1 MTYYGRCIEIVT
13 EQLDKFKPEKD
24 NPELF
29 LEAASTSLKVLS
41 PQKQAFVLELLSGCL
56 HYRKLLAIVV
66 DAFYVRDGQLC
77 LWADYSLFQVL
88 CYLATFQLD
97 ELGFQLFCSIVKALP
112 VGKTCKF
119 LRFFFNP
126 LNLCSWIK
134 DEWSLIY
141 VAAHVQENWIEP
153 LLRWQPEVQGLL
165 DQLEGASAHQA
176 SLTKAKAKVTEPREF
191 NLTAPRP
198 RAIPVPDP
206 VPTVAK
212 PRPVPQSTYQ
222 EPKEQQQLQLV
233 KRFNRLKAEELLLLA
248 NREELRCAMPRP
260 HGGPPAQPDHVP
272 VKLNTAAILREGALY
287 RRQVEKEL
295 QRVDKLMDGHGDFSE
310 FLEWQ
315 ERMRAKDRAAQL
327 AESECRRLQ
336 GKLSHEEA
344 GLARQRVVREN
355 KQKADRKKEQ
365 TAELMLQCAEQR
377 LQEDR
382 AMKELVEQVAE
393 AQKNVQVAQMKLVK
407 SRRQTVQ
414 AMIEESREL
423 LLRRLKAAEE
433 EQRQRCELI
442 SQLRALE
449 TQPSRKGKLVDLTQI
464 HGYGL
469 EGEMS
474 VVELRER
481 LTLLK
486 ETRKREEAERRD
498 QIIQDKRTKSEELR
512 NTLEQI
518 SLCRMAVGR
527 TAALRWERKKAG
539 AAAPAT
545 DERVLELRRKI
556 AARAAERLGHTAP
569 PYVPAPRTARPQ
581 PRVSRRPREQRPR
594 EQERVAG
601 LRARPAHNNRRPPTR
616 RRSWRRSTGKSWR
629 GAASTRC
636 GGTRGPRAAWRPPKF
651 PAGLPGK
658 RPDAGAQSARSTP
671 SAPLLPGSTL
681 HWRLESPRAELGELG
696 RCGPDPNP
704 PRCPRPLWMWNRDPH
719 PNPSRTPAWGTPSR
733 AA

>member
-212 PRPVPQSTYQ
+212 PRP
-222 EPKEQQQLQLV
+222 
-233 KRFNRLKAEELLLLA
+233 
-248 NREELRCAMPRP
+248 
-260 HGGPPAQPDHVP
+260 
-272 VKLNTAAILREGALY
+272 
-287 RRQVEKEL
+287 
-295 QRVDKLMDGHGDFSE
+295 
-310 FLEWQ
+310 
-315 ERMRAKDRAAQL
+315 
-327 AESECRRLQ
+327 
-336 GKLSHEEA
+336 
-344 GLARQRVVREN
+344 
-355 KQKADRKKEQ
+355 